1 MEQHSDV
8 SPADVAVKTSTIG
21 SRLVDIFVSPGE
33 VFDGLRNAPKSTGNW
48 LVPLIL
54 AIVVSIVTIF
64 VVFSQPTIQQQMIDV
79 QHNQMAKQVQ
89 TGKMTQEQMTQA
101 ESMIPKPGSLIWNII
116 GIFGAIIVTIII
128 ILLIALVLWLIG
140 KFVLKAPLK
149 YGAMLEITGLSYMV
163 MVLGSIIS
171 ILTILALDSLYAT
184 PSLAIMIKEYNV
196 ENGIHKL
203 LSQMNIFSIWFVALL
218 GIGLA
223 KICNVATMK
232 GMIWTFGIFVVFILA
247 IAFVF

>member
-1 MEQHSDV
+1 MEQQPDV
-8 SPADVAVKTSTIG
+8 SPSDTTTTPSTIG
-21 SRLVDIFVSPGE
+21 SRLIDIFVSPGE
-33 VFDGLRNAPKSTGNW
+33 VFGDVKNAPKSTGNW
-48 LVPLIL
+48 LIPLIL

-79 QHNQMAKQVQ
+79 QHNQMVKQVQ
-89 TGKMTQEQMTQA
+89 TGKMTQQQMTQA

-128 ILLIALVLWLIG
+128 ILLVALVLWLIG

-149 YGAMLEITGLSYMV
+149 YGPMLEITGLSYMV

-184 PSLAIMIKEYNV
+184 PSLAILIKEFDV
-196 ENGIHKL
+196 ENSIHKL
-203 LSQMNIFSIWFVALL
+203 LSYVNVFYLWFVALL
-218 GIGLA
+218 GLGLA
-223 KICNVATMK
+223 KLCNVSTMK
-232 GMIWTFGIFVVFILA
+232 GMIWTFGIFIVLTLA